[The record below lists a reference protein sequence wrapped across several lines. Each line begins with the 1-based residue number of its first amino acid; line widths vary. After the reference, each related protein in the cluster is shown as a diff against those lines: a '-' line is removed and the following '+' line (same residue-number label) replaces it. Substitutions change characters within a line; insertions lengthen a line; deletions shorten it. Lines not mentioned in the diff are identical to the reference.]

1 MLIFNVRNQNI
12 SRIDN
17 FSPAEKSENYLEA
30 LFNFKTDDWKD
41 CTKTAIFEN
50 SKSKVIKDVIL
61 SNDKCLVPW
70 EVLGEKA
77 TIKVSVYGINL
88 SEKITTD
95 MAEFSLNSTVSGG
108 SATTEPTP
116 DVYQQ
121 IIAML
126 DDIAQN
132 GVTDEQIERAVENY
146 LSENPIGGV
155 DETEVQRIV
164 ADYIS
169 ANKEELKGDKGDKG
183 DKGEPGN
190 NGINGADGYTPIK
203 GIDYWTE
210 EDKTEIK
217 QYVDN
222 QIGGA
227 LNGSY

>member
-70 EVLGEKA
+70 EVLEEKA

>member
-50 SKSKVIKDVIL
+50 SNSKVIKDVIL

-70 EVLGEKA
+70 EVLEEKA

-132 GVTDEQIERAVENY
+132 GVTDEQIERAVEKY
-146 LSENPIGGV
+146 LAEHPIGGV
-155 DETEVQRIV
+155 DEAEVQRIV

-169 ANKEELKGDKGDKG
+169 VNKEELKGDKGDKG